1 MLHSYSA
8 ELLKFRR
15 RPAVWVVLVL
25 WLALEMTF
33 TYLFPYLA
41 YRSAVTPRIAQQL
54 LSEVLPAQVP
64 RQTVTGYPLWGGAL
78 IVVLGA
84 LYLGS
89 EYSWGT
95 LKTLF
100 SNRPGRLTIYL
111 AQVATLGTAL
121 VGLVVVNFL
130 LSGLASLLIAWS
142 AGVTASLPSAGD
154 VIRAMVVGW
163 LILDMW
169 CMFGFSLAIL
179 LQGTTLSIG
188 LGLVWILVVENV
200 VRATAPLVDVIST
213 VEKILPGVNAGSLV
227 AALGGLTAL
236 SGSTG
241 GTGIAAIVGGAQ
253 ALWTVVIYLLVFGA
267 VGAVMI
273 RQRDIQG
280 L

>member
-15 RPAVWVVLVL
+15 RTAVWVVLVL
-25 WLALEMTF
+25 WLGLGMTF

-41 YRSAVTPRIAQQL
+41 YRSAATPRIAHQL
-54 LSEVLPAQVP
+54 LAEVLPAQVP
-64 RQTVTGYPLWGGAL
+64 AQAVTGYPVWGGAL

-89 EYSWGT
+89 EYGWGT
-95 LKTLF
+95 LKTLL

-121 VGLVVVNFL
+121 AGLVVVNFL
-130 LSGLASLLIAWS
+130 LSGLASLLIART

-163 LILDMW
+163 LILGMW
-169 CMFGFSLAIL
+169 CLFGCSLAIL

-200 VRATAPLVDVIST
+200 LRATASLVGFIST
-213 VEKILPGVNAGSLV
+213 VEKVLPGVNAGSLA
-227 AALGGLTAL
+227 AALGGSAAL
-236 SGSTG
+236 SGSSG
-241 GTGIAAIVGGAQ
+241 GTGAVAVVGGAQ

-267 VGAVMI
+267 VGAVVI
-273 RQRDIQG
+273 RQRDIQ
-280 L
+280 